1 MSEHDQRPREALE
14 REQKEKKRKEMEEKR
29 MIDQFLGKKEQ
40 SHDWIRFFKLADRE
54 HNFVDHKRPALFP
67 KGPYEPPSNVL
78 NNLLRGEA
86 EFTEN
91 FKLYARPLK
100 PSDRC
105 EFG

>member
-1 MSEHDQRPREALE
+1 
-14 REQKEKKRKEMEEKR
+14 
-29 MIDQFLGKKEQ
+29 
-40 SHDWIRFFKLADRE
+40 
-54 HNFVDHKRPALFP
+54 VDHKRPALFP